1 MKLVTRLSVILSLV
15 AVLGIFTTYST
26 PYADAAYDIPD
37 WVENLAGMWYSGV
50 INDDAFGNALDWL
63 INNDILTT
71 PNTSTTNTDSI
82 GSTFTNSTGTY
93 SVISSN
99 HNSFTNSTGTYSI
112 IPSDTNSFT
121 NSTGTYQLIKNL
133 SGEGVWLWHM
143 NTSVF
148 TNSTGTYMQ
157 TSSGTYKIYE

>member
-1 MKLVTRLSVILSLV
+1 MIFDSLVSGSCTNIKNMKLVTRLSVILSLV
-15 AVLGIFTTYST
+15 TVLGIFTTYST

-71 PNTSTTNTDSI
+71 PNTSTTNTNSI

-99 HNSFTNSTGTYSI
+99 H
-112 IPSDTNSFT
+112 NSFT

>member
-15 AVLGIFTTYST
+15 TVLGIFTTYST

-63 INNDILTT
+63 INNDVLTT
-71 PNTSTTNTDSI
+71 PNTSTTNTNSI

-93 SVISSN
+93 S
-99 HNSFTNSTGTYSI
+99 I
-112 IPSDTNSFT
+112 IPSDINSFT

>member
-15 AVLGIFTTYST
+15 TVLGIFTTYST

-71 PNTSTTNTDSI
+71 PNTSTTNTNSI
-82 GSTFTNSTGTY
+82 GST
-93 SVISSN
+93 
-99 HNSFTNSTGTYSI
+99 FTNSTGTYSI

>member
-121 NSTGTYQLIKNL
+121 NSTGTYSIIP
-133 SGEGVWLWHM
+133 SD
-143 NTSVF
+143 
-148 TNSTGTYMQ
+148 TNSFKNTTRKN
-157 TSSGTYKIYE
+157 TKINNNTN

>member
-93 SVISSN
+93 
-99 HNSFTNSTGTYSI
+99 
-112 IPSDTNSFT
+112 
-121 NSTGTYQLIKNL
+121 QLIKNL

>member
-1 MKLVTRLSVILSLV
+1 
-15 AVLGIFTTYST
+15 
-26 PYADAAYDIPD
+26 
-37 WVENLAGMWYSGV
+37 
-50 INDDAFGNALDWL
+50 
-63 INNDILTT
+63 
-71 PNTSTTNTDSI
+71 
-82 GSTFTNSTGTY
+82 
-93 SVISSN
+93 
-99 HNSFTNSTGTYSI
+99 SI

>member
-93 SVISSN
+93 S
-99 HNSFTNSTGTYSI
+99 I

>member
-15 AVLGIFTTYST
+15 TVLGIFTTYST

-71 PNTSTTNTDSI
+71 PNTSTTNTNSI

-112 IPSDTNSFT
+112 IPSDNNSFT
-121 NSTGTYQLIKNL
+121 NSTGTYTLIK
-133 SGEGVWLWHM
+133 
-143 NTSVF
+143 
-148 TNSTGTYMQ
+148 TNNN
-157 TSSGTYKIYE
+157 

>member
-15 AVLGIFTTYST
+15 TVLGIFTTYST

-93 SVISSN
+93 SIIPSDT
-99 HNSFTNSTGTYSI
+99 NSFTNSTGTYSVI
-112 IPSDTNSFT
+112 SSNHNSFT

>member
-15 AVLGIFTTYST
+15 TVLGIFTTYST

-71 PNTSTTNTDSI
+71 PNTSTTNTNSI

-93 SVISSN
+93 S
-99 HNSFTNSTGTYSI
+99 I
-112 IPSDTNSFT
+112 IPSDINSFT

>member
-15 AVLGIFTTYST
+15 TVLGIFTTYST

-71 PNTSTTNTDSI
+71 PNTSTTNTNSI

-99 HNSFTNSTGTYSI
+99 H
-112 IPSDTNSFT
+112 NSFT

>member
-99 HNSFTNSTGTYSI
+99 HNSFTNSTGTY
-112 IPSDTNSFT
+112 
-121 NSTGTYQLIKNL
+121 QLIKNL

>member
-15 AVLGIFTTYST
+15 TVLGIFTTYST

-71 PNTSTTNTDSI
+71 PNTSTTNTNSI
-82 GSTFTNSTGTY
+82 GSTFTNSTGTYSIIPSDTNSFTNSTGTY

-99 HNSFTNSTGTYSI
+99 H
-112 IPSDTNSFT
+112 NSFT

>member
-1 MKLVTRLSVILSLV
+1 MKLIRLSLILSLV
-15 AVLGIFTTYST
+15 TVLGIFGTSST
-26 PYADAAYDIPD
+26 PYVGAAYDIPD

>member
-15 AVLGIFTTYST
+15 TVLGIFTTYST

-71 PNTSTTNTDSI
+71 PNTSTTNTNSI

-93 SVISSN
+93 SIIPSDT
-99 HNSFTNSTGTYSI
+99 NSFTNSTGTYSI
-112 IPSDTNSFT
+112 IPSDINSFT

>member
-15 AVLGIFTTYST
+15 TVLGIFTTYST

-71 PNTSTTNTDSI
+71 PNTSTTNTNSI

>member
-15 AVLGIFTTYST
+15 TVLGIFTTYST

-71 PNTSTTNTDSI
+71 PNTSTTNTNSI

-112 IPSDTNSFT
+112 IPSDNNSFT

>member
-15 AVLGIFTTYST
+15 TVLGIFTTYST

-71 PNTSTTNTDSI
+71 PNTSTTNTNSI

-93 SVISSN
+93 SVIPSDT
-99 HNSFTNSTGTYSI
+99 NSFTNSTGTYSI
-112 IPSDTNSFT
+112 IPSDINSFT

>member
-15 AVLGIFTTYST
+15 TVLGIFTTYST

-63 INNDILTT
+63 INNDVLTT
-71 PNTSTTNTDSI
+71 PNTSTTNTNSI

-93 SVISSN
+93 SIIPSDT
-99 HNSFTNSTGTYSI
+99 NSFTNSTGTYSI
-112 IPSDTNSFT
+112 IPSDINSFT

>member
-15 AVLGIFTTYST
+15 TVLGIFTTYST

-71 PNTSTTNTDSI
+71 PNTSTTNTNSI
-82 GSTFTNSTGTY
+82 GST
-93 SVISSN
+93 
-99 HNSFTNSTGTYSI
+99 
-112 IPSDTNSFT
+112 FT

>member
-93 SVISSN
+93 SIIPK
-99 HNSFTNSTGTYSI
+99 HKKSFNKYTVTNS
-112 IPSDTNSFT
+112 
-121 NSTGTYQLIKNL
+121 LITINK
-133 SGEGVWLWHM
+133 
-143 NTSVF
+143 
-148 TNSTGTYMQ
+148 
-157 TSSGTYKIYE
+157 K

>member
-93 SVISSN
+93 SVISIN

>member
-15 AVLGIFTTYST
+15 TVLGIFTTYST

-71 PNTSTTNTDSI
+71 PNTSTTNTNSI

-93 SVISSN
+93 SVIPSDT
-99 HNSFTNSTGTYSI
+99 NSFTNSTGTYSVI
-112 IPSDTNSFT
+112 SSNHNSFT

>member
-1 MKLVTRLSVILSLV
+1 MKLVTRLSVILALV
-15 AVLGIFTTYST
+15 TVLGIFTTYST

-63 INNDILTT
+63 INNDVLTT
-71 PNTSTTNTDSI
+71 PNTSTTNTNSI

-112 IPSDTNSFT
+112 IPSDINSFT

>member
-15 AVLGIFTTYST
+15 TVLGIFTTYST

-71 PNTSTTNTDSI
+71 PNTSTTNTNSI
-82 GSTFTNSTGTY
+82 GSTFTNSTGTYSIIPSDTNSFTNSTGTY

-99 HNSFTNSTGTYSI
+99 HNSFTNSTGTY
-112 IPSDTNSFT
+112 
-121 NSTGTYQLIKNL
+121 QLIKNV